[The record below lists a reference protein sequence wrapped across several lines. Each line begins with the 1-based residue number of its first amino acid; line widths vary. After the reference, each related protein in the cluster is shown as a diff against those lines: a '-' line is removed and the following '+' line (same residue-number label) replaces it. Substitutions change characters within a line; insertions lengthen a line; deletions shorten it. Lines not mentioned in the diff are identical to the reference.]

1 MNASAE
7 LIAAWRAEEQEPFS
21 GWDFS
26 HLANRMIEELPPW
39 SYTERAAEL
48 LRNAER
54 ALDIGTGGGERLL
67 EMRASWPRLMIAT
80 EDYPPNVLLSARRL
94 AAQGGHVV
102 MAYADANTPLPF
114 ADGAFDVV
122 LNRHSG
128 FNPPEVA
135 RVLAPDGVFYTQQV
149 HGLWAED
156 LLAVFGARPQWPD
169 ATPQRYIPELEAA
182 GLSVTHVQEWQGR
195 FRFTDVAAIVYY
207 LKAIP
212 WEVPGFSVDT
222 HLDALLRLQAQ
233 LERGEELAF
242 IARSYVMESRKPGL
256 P

>member
-1 MNASAE
+1 MNIPTD

-21 GWDFS
+21 GWHFS
-26 HLANRMIEELPPW
+26 HLSGRMIEELPPW
-39 SYTERAAEL
+39 SYTERASEL
-48 LRNAER
+48 LRNAEC
-54 ALDIGTGGGERLL
+54 ALDMGTGGGERLL
-67 EMRASWPRLMIAT
+67 EMHASWPRLMVAI

-94 AAQGGHVV
+94 AAQRGHVV
-102 MAYADANTPLPF
+102 MSRADAEYPLPF
-114 ADGAFDVV
+114 VTGAFDVA

-128 FNPPEVA
+128 FNPSEVA
-135 RVLAPDGVFYTQQV
+135 RVLAPGGVFFTQQV

-156 LLAVFGARPQWPD
+156 LLAVFGVRPQGPD
-169 ATPQRYIPELEAA
+169 ATPQRYVPELESA
-182 GLSVTHVQEWQGR
+182 GLRVTHVEEWQGR

-207 LKAIP
+207 LKAVP

-242 IARSYVMESRKPGL
+242 IARSYVIEARKTGNS
-256 P
+256 